1 MGNTDASRWKGRIP
15 DMLSYSRIVMVIPLL
30 VIAYLKLRVMFL
42 VIYSVTMLTDCIDGF
57 LARRWNVHSVLG
69 AAADA
74 VPDLV
79 LGIASIPMLYF
90 LVPDVFRH
98 YLQPIIGIA
107 VYAVLTRAFTSFK
120 NKGLTGMH
128 LLSGKAT
135 MVMLAFAVVLSV
147 LLERPNITVPLF
159 LSLAALNFTEELL
172 IQMLYT
178 DVHPDTTS
186 IFRIR
191 HK

>member
-1 MGNTDASRWKGRIP
+1 MAGWKARIP
-15 DMLSYSRIVMVIPLL
+15 DMLSYSRIVMAIPLL
-30 VIAYLKLRVMFL
+30 VIAYLELRVVFL
-42 VIYSVTMLTDCIDGF
+42 VLYSLAMLTDCVDGF
-57 LARRWNVHSVLG
+57 FARRWNVHSEQG

-90 LVPDVFRH
+90 LVPAVFNY
-98 YLQPIIGIA
+98 YLLPITGIA
-107 VYAVLTRAFTSFK
+107 VCAVIVRGFTSLK
-120 NKGLTGMH
+120 SKGLTGMH

-135 MVMLAFAVVLSV
+135 MILLAAAVIITVY
-147 LLERPNITVPLF
+147 LERPNFTIPLF
-159 LSLAALNFTEELL
+159 IAVASLSFTEELL
-172 IQMLYT
+172 IQVLHT

-191 HK
+191 YR

>member
-1 MGNTDASRWKGRIP
+1 MTDWKARIP
-15 DMLSYSRIVMVIPLL
+15 AMLSYSRIVMAIPLL
-30 VIAYLKLRVMFL
+30 AIAYLKLRIVFL
-42 VIYSVTMLTDCIDGF
+42 VVYSLTMLTDCIDGF
-57 LARRWNVHSVLG
+57 LARRWKVQSELG

-90 LVPDVFRH
+90 LVPAVFNY
-98 YLQPIIGIA
+98 YLLPIMGIA
-107 VYAVLTRAFTSFK
+107 AYAIVTRAFTSFK
-120 NKGLTGMH
+120 SKGLTGMH

-135 MVMLAFAVVLSV
+135 MILLAAAVIITVY
-147 LLERPNITVPLF
+147 LERPNFTIPLF
-159 LSLAALNFTEELL
+159 IAVASLSFTEELL
-172 IQMLYT
+172 IQVLHT

-191 HK
+191 YR